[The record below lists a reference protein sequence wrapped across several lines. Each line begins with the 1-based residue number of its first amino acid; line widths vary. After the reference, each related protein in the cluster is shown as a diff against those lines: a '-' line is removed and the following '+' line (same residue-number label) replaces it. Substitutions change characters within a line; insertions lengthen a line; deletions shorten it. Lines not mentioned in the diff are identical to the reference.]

1 MLISTVRFGEI
12 EIQESEIIA
21 FPEGIPGFEQLNQ
34 FIIIKPNQ
42 ELPFSFLQSVEEG
55 AVAFIISNPFVFYP
69 EYEFE
74 ISEETKHEL
83 SIEAEQ
89 DVLVWNIISI
99 RDDLENATIN
109 LLAPVIVNIKEQV
122 GKQIVLQGTDYTVKH
137 KLILTQ
143 QVAAEGGD
151 I

>member
-1 MLISTVRFGEI
+1 MLIDTVRFGEI
-12 EIQESEIIA
+12 EIQDTEIIA
-21 FPEGIPGFEQLNQ
+21 FPDGIPGFEKLNQ
-34 FIIIKPNQ
+34 FIIIKPNE

-74 ISEETKHEL
+74 ISEITKQEL
-83 SIEAEQ
+83 SIEAEE

-109 LLAPVIVNIKEQV
+109 LLAPIIVNTKDQV
-122 GKQIVLQGTDYTVKH
+122 GKQVVLQGTDYSVKH
-137 KLILTQ
+137 KLIVAQ
-143 QVAAEGGD
+143 QAAGEGGD
-151 I
+151 V